1 VVHQNSKTVRPKK
14 IADRLGPASGT
25 RGQGKMPG
33 PGLQDDEF
41 KDADSQEHIE
51 TIPKEGKDESGSG
64 DEEEEEEEEESE
76 KWRKESK
83 NHSRRVD

>member
-1 VVHQNSKTVRPKK
+1 
-14 IADRLGPASGT
+14 
-25 RGQGKMPG
+25 MPE
-33 PGLQDDEF
+33 PGLPDDEF

-83 NHSRRVD
+83 NRSRRVD